1 MPEGP
6 LTPNKRRIE
15 IDSDDVDPPPRAPF
29 VELGLVSCFSF
40 LRGSSDAVDLVLT
53 ARALGYDALGI
64 ADANT
69 MAGVVRIHTEAK
81 TLKVRPV
88 IGCRIETV
96 EGLAFLAYPKD
107 RAAYGRLCR
116 LTSQGR
122 MQTLSGEWQE
132 KGVCEIDLAML
143 AAHSENVQLAL
154 LPPDDLDAQVTIAV
168 PSNVI
173 PFRHPGL
180 HSGSRLSFGIDT
192 EEAGPRLG
200 GGGDERVELRAPFP
214 KLLPHL
220 TVQLPTLRHL
230 AAAYLY
236 RGDDIAR
243 IDRLDA
249 MARAHNL
256 TLLATND
263 VHYHAPE
270 RRPLND
276 VMTAIRHK
284 TTVEAAG
291 QLLHANAERH
301 LKSPEQMVYLFARWP
316 HAIMA
321 SRDIAD
327 ACRFSLDELQYEYPR
342 RAYPDGMTPQQ
353 YLERQTWDGA
363 KWRYSNIIPD
373 KVKTTLEYELAL
385 IGKLDLAPYFL
396 TIKEIV
402 DFARSQT
409 PPILCQGRG
418 SAANSAVCFCL
429 GITSVDPAEHQLLF
443 DRFLSE
449 ERSEPPDIDVDFE
462 HERREEVIQHIY
474 REYGRDRAGLCAT
487 VIHYRPRMAI
497 REVGKAMGLS
507 EDVTASLARTVW
519 GGWGREIGEDHVA
532 ETGMDIADPHLKR
545 VLKLTQQ
552 MIGMP
557 RHLSQHV
564 GGFILT
570 DGLLTETVPIGNG
583 AMPDR
588 SFIEWDKD
596 DIDDLG
602 IFKVDVL
609 ALGML
614 TCIRKGL
621 DLLEDHYDRPLTLAT
636 VPQEDPAVY
645 DMLCKGDSLGVFQVE
660 SRAQMNMLPRLQPR
674 QFYDLVVQVAIVRPG
689 PIQGD
694 MVHPYLKQR
703 RLARAGKTDF
713 QLPAPAPEHGPP
725 DELSSILGR
734 TFGVPIFQEQAMKIA
749 IDAARFSPAEA
760 NRLRRAMATFR
771 SRGMVHAHEEMM
783 VGRMIERGY
792 DPDFSQRCF
801 DQIKGFGEYGFPESH
816 AASFAH
822 LVYVSSWLKCHY
834 PAAFACALL
843 NSQPMGFYAP
853 AQIVRDA
860 AEHGVA
866 VLPADVNCSD
876 WDCTLEE
883 FQPSQAHPTATS
895 ADDVEASLV
904 TPPAW
909 GRGMKP
915 GEPESS
921 LAATEWAAEDKGCLD
936 RPMALRLGLRQID
949 GFPEHVAAK
958 LVAERVE
965 NGPYRDVAELR
976 DRARLAPSHIERLA
990 SADAF
995 QSLNLTRRQ
1004 ALWDARSLIASPDL
1018 PLFRAADE
1026 RDEGAEKAATRL
1038 PVMPLSEEVVADY
1051 QTTRLSLKAHPMAFL
1066 RGDLAQRG
1074 FVRACDLRTR
1084 KFRSMVQVAGVVLI
1098 RQRPGSAKGV
1108 CFITLEDET
1117 GVVNLVVWP
1126 DLKEKQRKVVMGARL
1141 MEVRGRV
1148 EYDDEVI
1155 HVIAHHMTDA
1165 SHMLSRLSDETL
1177 QYQLARADHVNSP
1190 LPSNKINP
1198 RDDLR
1203 SGAEDPAHESAIRPR
1218 DLIDELPNTTG
1229 HPRNLRIIPK
1239 SRDFH

>member
-1 MPEGP
+1 MPEAP
-6 LTPNKRRIE
+6 LTPDKRRIE
-15 IDSDDVDPPPRAPF
+15 IDPDGVDPPPRTPF

-40 LRGSSDAVDLVLT
+40 LRGSSDAVDLVTT
-53 ARALGYDALGI
+53 ARTLGYDALGI

-81 TLKVRPV
+81 TLKLRPV

-107 RAAYGRLCR
+107 RAAYGCLCR
-116 LTSQGR
+116 LISQGR
-122 MQTLSGEWQE
+122 MQTLSGKWQE
-132 KGVCEIDLAML
+132 KGVCEIALAML
-143 AAHSENVQLAL
+143 ADHAEDVQLIL
-154 LPPDDLDAQVTIAV
+154 LPPDDLDARFTIAV

-173 PFRHPGL
+173 PFRHPSSEL
-180 HSGSRLSFGIDT
+180 QKGSVSPDQVRGNDK
-192 EEAGPRLG
+192 
-200 GGGDERVELRAPFP
+200 VELTAPFP
-214 KLLPHL
+214 RLLAHL
-220 TVQLPTLRHL
+220 TAQLPTLRHL

-249 MARAHNL
+249 MAREHGL
-256 TLLATND
+256 SLLATND

-291 QLLHANAERH
+291 HLLHANAERH
-301 LKSPEQMVYLFARWP
+301 LKSPQEMVRLFARWP

-327 ACRFSLDELQYEYPR
+327 ACTFSLEDLKYEYPK
-342 RAYPDGMTPQQ
+342 RAYLDGMTPQQ
-353 YLERQTWDGA
+353 YLEQQTWKGA
-363 KWRYSNIIPD
+363 NWRYSNVIPA
-373 KVKTTLEYELAL
+373 KVKTTLEYELEL

-519 GGWGREIGEDHVA
+519 GGWGREIGEDHVK
-532 ETGMDIADPHLKR
+532 ETGMDITDPHLRR
-545 VLKLTQQ
+545 VLTLTSQ

-621 DLLEDHYDRPLTLAT
+621 DLLEDHYERPLTLAT
-636 VPQEDPAVY
+636 IPQEDLAVY

-713 QLPAPAPEHGPP
+713 QLPAPAPEHGPQ

-749 IDAARFSPAEA
+749 IDAAKFSPAEA

-866 VLPADVNCSD
+866 VLPADVNGSD
-876 WDCTLEE
+876 WNCTLE
-883 FQPSQAHPTATS
+883 
-895 ADDVEASLV
+895 DI
-904 TPPAW
+904 PPCA
-909 GRGMKP
+909 G
-915 GEPESS
+915 
-921 LAATEWAAEDKGCLD
+921 EDKGH
-936 RPMALRLGLRQID
+936 MALRLGLRQID

-965 NGPYRDVAELR
+965 RGPYRDVAELR
-976 DRARLAPSHIERLA
+976 DRAGLAPSYVERLA

-995 QSLNLTRRQ
+995 QSLNLPRRQ
-1004 ALWDARSLIASPDL
+1004 ALWDARSLIAAPDL
-1018 PLFRAADE
+1018 PLFRAAAE
-1026 RDEGAEKAATRL
+1026 RDEGAEKARTAL

-1066 RGDLAQRG
+1066 RADLAERG
-1074 FVRACDLRTR
+1074 FVRACDLRER

-1165 SHMLSRLSDETL
+1165 THMLARLSDDALRYE
-1177 QYQLARADHVNSP
+1177 LARADHVNSP
-1190 LPSNKINP
+1190 LPSGKINP

-1203 SGAEDPAHESAIRPR
+1203 DGAEDPAGGQAIRPR
-1218 DLIDELPNTTG
+1218 DLIDELPNTGG
-1229 HPRNLRIIPK
+1229 HPRNVRIIPK

>member
-1 MPEGP
+1 MPEAP
-6 LTPNKRRIE
+6 LTPDKRRIE
-15 IDSDDVDPPPRAPF
+15 IDPDDVDPPSHAPF

-69 MAGVVRIHTEAK
+69 MAGVVRVHTEAK
-81 TLKVRPV
+81 RVKVRPV
-88 IGCRIETV
+88 IGTRIETV
-96 EGLAFLAYPKD
+96 ESLAFLAFPRD

-116 LTSQGR
+116 LISAGR
-122 MQTLSGEWQE
+122 MQTLGGGWQG
-132 KGVCEIDLAML
+132 KGVCEISLAML
-143 AAHSENVQLAL
+143 AAHSEDVQLVL
-154 LPPDDLDAQVTIAV
+154 LPPGDLDVEFTIAV
-168 PSNVI
+168 PSNV
-173 PFRHPGL
+173 
-180 HSGSRLSFGIDT
+180 
-192 EEAGPRLG
+192 
-200 GGGDERVELRAPFP
+200 VPFP
-214 KLLPHL
+214 SVESGFPDQEVTGALSKLLPHL
-220 TVQLPTLRHL
+220 TAQLPTLRHL

-249 MARAHNL
+249 MAREHSL
-256 TLLATND
+256 SLLATND

-291 QLLHANAERH
+291 HLLHANAERH
-301 LKSPEQMVYLFARWP
+301 LKSPEEMVRLFARWP

-327 ACRFSLDELQYEYPR
+327 ACSFSLDQLQYEYPR

-353 YLERQTWDGA
+353 YLERQTWQGA
-363 KWRYSNIIPD
+363 NWRYSNEIPA
-373 KVKTTLEYELAL
+373 KVKATLEYELEL

-474 REYGRDRAGLCAT
+474 REYGRHRAGLCAT

-519 GGWGREIGEDHVA
+519 GAWGREIGEDHVA
-532 ETGMDIADPHLKR
+532 ETGMDITDPHLRR
-545 VLKLTQQ
+545 VLTLTSQ

-570 DGLLTETVPIGNG
+570 DGLLNETVPIGNG

-614 TCIRKGL
+614 TCIRKCL

-713 QLPAPAPEHGPP
+713 QLPAPAPEHGPS

-749 IDAARFSPAEA
+749 IDAAKFSPAEA

-853 AQIVRDA
+853 AQIVRDV

-866 VLPADVNCSD
+866 VLPADVNASD
-876 WDCTLEE
+876 WDCTLEDMRRE
-883 FQPSQAHPTATS
+883 LAKNVSRRPC
-895 ADDVEASLV
+895 E
-904 TPPAW
+904 
-909 GRGMKP
+909 GRGP
-915 GEPESS
+915 AALSEDRNSHLDPRLRGNDGEGDGNRDDDEGSEEG
-921 LAATEWAAEDKGCLD
+921 ADKGRLD
-936 RPMALRLGLRQID
+936 KHIALRLGLRQID
-949 GFPEHVAAK
+949 GLPEHVAAK

-976 DRARLAPSHIERLA
+976 DRAGLAPSHVERLA

-995 QSLNLTRRQ
+995 QSLSLPRRQ

-1026 RDEGAEKAATRL
+1026 RDEGAEKARTAL

-1066 RGDLAQRG
+1066 RADLAQRG

-1126 DLKEKQRKVVMGARL
+1126 DLKEKQRKVVMGSRL

-1165 SHMLSRLSDETL
+1165 THMLARLSEDTL
-1177 QYQLARADHVNSP
+1177 NYQLARADHVNSP
-1190 LPSNKINP
+1190 LPSGKINP

-1203 SGAEDPAHESAIRPR
+1203 DGADDPAREGAIRPR
-1218 DLIDELPNTTG
+1218 DLIDELPNTG
-1229 HPRNLRIIPK
+1229 SHPRNVRIIPK

>member
-1 MPEGP
+1 MPDAP
-6 LTPNKRRIE
+6 LTPDKRRIE
-15 IDSDDVDPPPRAPF
+15 IDPDGVDPPPRAPF

-40 LRGSSDAVDLVLT
+40 LRGSSDAVDLVTT
-53 ARALGYDALGI
+53 ARMLGYDALGI

-81 TLKVRPV
+81 TLKLRPV

-107 RAAYGRLCR
+107 RAAYGCLCR
-116 LTSQGR
+116 LISQGR
-122 MQTLSGEWQE
+122 MQTLSGKWQE

-143 AAHSENVQLAL
+143 ADHAEDVQLIL
-154 LPPDDLDAQVTIAV
+154 LPPDDFDARFTIAV

-173 PFRHPGL
+173 PFRHPSSEL
-180 HSGSRLSFGIDT
+180 QKGSVSPDQVRGNDK
-192 EEAGPRLG
+192 
-200 GGGDERVELRAPFP
+200 VELTAPFP
-214 KLLPHL
+214 RLLAHL
-220 TVQLPTLRHL
+220 TAQLPTLRHL

-249 MARAHNL
+249 MAREHGL
-256 TLLATND
+256 SLLATND
-263 VHYHAPE
+263 VHYHAAE

-291 QLLHANAERH
+291 HLLHANAERH
-301 LKSPEQMVYLFARWP
+301 LKSPEEMIRLFARWP

-327 ACRFSLDELQYEYPR
+327 ACTFSLEDLKYEYPK

-353 YLERQTWDGA
+353 YLEQQTWEGA
-363 KWRYSNIIPD
+363 NWRYSNVIPA
-373 KVKTTLEYELAL
+373 KVKTTLEYELGL

-474 REYGRDRAGLCAT
+474 KEYGRDRAGLCAT

-532 ETGMDIADPHLKR
+532 ETGMDITDPHLRR
-545 VLKLTQQ
+545 VLTLTSQI
-552 MIGMP
+552 IGMP

-621 DLLEDHYDRPLTLAT
+621 DLLENHYERPLTLAT
-636 VPQEDPAVY
+636 IPQEDPAVY

-674 QFYDLVVQVAIVRPG
+674 KFYDLVVQVAIVRPG

-866 VLPADVNCSD
+866 VLPADVNGSD
-876 WDCTLEE
+876 WDCTLE
-883 FQPSQAHPTATS
+883 
-895 ADDVEASLV
+895 DI
-904 TPPAW
+904 PPRA
-909 GRGMKP
+909 G
-915 GEPESS
+915 
-921 LAATEWAAEDKGCLD
+921 EDK
-936 RPMALRLGLRQID
+936 RHMALRLGLRLGLRQID

-958 LVAERVE
+958 LVAERIE

-976 DRARLAPSHIERLA
+976 DRAGLAPSHVERLA

-995 QSLNLTRRQ
+995 QSLDLPRRQ
-1004 ALWDARSLIASPDL
+1004 ALWDARSLIAAPDL
-1018 PLFRAADE
+1018 PLFRAAAE
-1026 RDEGAEKAATRL
+1026 REEGAEKARTAL

-1066 RGDLAQRG
+1066 RADLAERG
-1074 FVRACDLRTR
+1074 FVRACDLRER

-1148 EYDDEVI
+1148 EYDEEVI

-1165 SHMLSRLSDETL
+1165 THMLSRLSDDALRYE
-1177 QYQLARADHVNSP
+1177 LARADHVNSP
-1190 LPSNKINP
+1190 LPSGKINP

-1203 SGAEDPAHESAIRPR
+1203 DGAEDPAGGRAIRPR
-1218 DLIDELPNTTG
+1218 DLIDELPGTGG
-1229 HPRNLRIIPK
+1229 HPRNVRIIPK